1 MRSVSEMEWG
11 DFSNLQLDAVRE
23 VGNIGTGNAATALS
37 QLLGRAVDMGVPEAD
52 LIPIY
57 ELAGRYGSPETP
69 VCAVLIRA
77 EGDFPCNLIFVI
89 DEGAGQELAN
99 LLIAM
104 DISTLDPELQIQMR
118 DSALGEVG
126 NIILGAFLNA
136 ISMLTGYVMPAS
148 VPAVAH
154 DMLGSVMDIVASI
167 FGVIGDTALLVKT
180 SLQVKD
186 VECEVNGN
194 VIMVPDPGSLETLL
208 QKLGV

>member
-1 MRSVSEMEWG
+1 MEWG
-11 DFSNLQLDAVRE
+11 EFSNLQLDAIRE
-23 VGNIGTGNAATALS
+23 VGNIGTGNASTALS
-37 QLLGRAVDMGVPEAD
+37 QLLGRTVDMGVPEAD

-57 ELAGRYGSPETP
+57 EVAAKYGSPESL

-89 DEGAGQELAN
+89 DEEAARGLADI
-99 LLIAM
+99 LISM
-104 DISTLDPELQIQMR
+104 DMSALDPEVQLQMR
-118 DSALGEVG
+118 DSALAEVG

-136 ISMLTGYVMPAS
+136 ISMLTGYVLPAS
-148 VPAVAH
+148 VPSVAH
-154 DMLGSVMDIVASI
+154 DMLGAVMDIVASI

-186 VECEVNGN
+186 VDCEVNGN

>member
-1 MRSVSEMEWG
+1 MEWG
-11 DFSNLQLDAVRE
+11 EFSNLQLDAIRE

-37 QLLGRAVDMGVPEAD
+37 QLLGRTVDMGVPEAD

-57 ELAGRYGSPETP
+57 EVAAKYGSPESL

-89 DEGAGQELAN
+89 YEEAARGLADI
-99 LLIAM
+99 LISM
-104 DISTLDPELQIQMR
+104 DMSALDPEVQLQMR
-118 DSALGEVG
+118 DSALAEVG

-136 ISMLTGYVMPAS
+136 ISMLTGYVLPAS
-148 VPAVAH
+148 VPSVAH
-154 DMLGSVMDIVASI
+154 DMLGAVMDIVASI

-186 VECEVNGN
+186 VDCEVNGN

>member
-1 MRSVSEMEWG
+1 MEWG
-11 DFSNLQLDAVRE
+11 EFSNLQLDAVRE

-37 QLLGRAVDMGVPEAD
+37 QLLGRTVDMGVPEAD

-57 ELAGRYGSPETP
+57 DLAAKYGSPETL

-89 DEGAGQELAN
+89 EEEAARELAE
-99 LLIAM
+99 LLISM
-104 DISTLDPELQIQMR
+104 DISELDSEVQLQMR
-118 DSALGEVG
+118 DSALAEVG

-136 ISMLTGYVMPAS
+136 ISMLTGYVLPAS
-148 VPAVAH
+148 VPSVAH
-154 DMLGSVMDIVASI
+154 DMLGAVMDIVASI
-167 FGVIGDTALLVKT
+167 FGVIGETALLVKT

-186 VECEVNGN
+186 VEREVHGN